1 MIIKVIPNYPKNIK
15 KDFIFIIDIN
25 KKCENL
31 LKKIDEENVFNSPQS
46 KKLIIYF
53 NKFLIFQELGH
64 FKDISNYCFE
74 NEDVNFIVYLERKLE
89 ENMDLFFNP
98 VSLKFEEEKY
108 ENDETGFKLFFESFE
123 KFKDKIKIEEN
134 ICIIFSDSDSDSDSD

>member
-1 MIIKVIPNYPKNIK
+1 MISKVIPNYANNIK
-15 KDFIFIIDIN
+15 KEYIFIIDIN
-25 KKCENL
+25 KKCEKFLN
-31 LKKIDEENVFNSPQS
+31 KIDEENVFNSPQA

-98 VSLKFEEEKY
+98 DSLKFEEEKY

-123 KFKDKIKIEEN
+123 KFKDKIKEKDIN
-134 ICIIFSDSDSDSDSD
+134 LIFDSDSDSD

>member
-1 MIIKVIPNYPKNIK
+1 MISKVIPNYAKNIK
-15 KDFIFIIDIN
+15 KEYIFIIDIN
-25 KKCENL
+25 KKCEKFLN
-31 LKKIDEENVFNSPQS
+31 KIDEENVFNSPQA

-53 NKFLIFQELGH
+53 NKFLIFQEIGY

-98 VSLKFEEEKY
+98 DSLKFEEEKY

-123 KFKDKIKIEEN
+123 KFKDKIKEKDIN
-134 ICIIFSDSDSDSDSD
+134 LIFDSGSDSD

>member
-1 MIIKVIPNYPKNIK
+1 MISKVIPNYAKNIK
-15 KDFIFIIDIN
+15 KEYIFIIDIN
-25 KKCENL
+25 QKCENL

-64 FKDISNYCFE
+64 FKDISNYYFE

-89 ENMDLFFNP
+89 ENMDLFFNRD
-98 VSLKFEEEKY
+98 SFKFDQEKY
-108 ENDETGFKLFFESFE
+108 DNDYTGFKVFFESFE
-123 KFKDKIKIEEN
+123 KFKDKIKEKTYD
-134 ICIIFSDSDSDSDSD
+134 IIFDSDSDSD

>member
-1 MIIKVIPNYPKNIK
+1 MIIKVIPNYAKNIK
-15 KDFIFIIDIN
+15 KEFIFIIDIN

-64 FKDISNYCFE
+64 FKDISNYYFE

-98 VSLKFEEEKY
+98 VSFKFEEEKY

-134 ICIIFSDSDSDSDSD
+134 ICIIFSDSDSDSD

>member
-1 MIIKVIPNYPKNIK
+1 MISKVIPNYTKNIK
-15 KDFIFIIDIN
+15 KEYIFIIDIN
-25 KKCENL
+25 KKCEKFLN
-31 LKKIDEENVFNSPQS
+31 KIDEENVFNSPQA

-53 NKFLIFQELGH
+53 NNFLIFQELGH

-123 KFKDKIKIEEN
+123 KFKDKIKEKDIN
-134 ICIIFSDSDSDSDSD
+134 LFF

>member
-1 MIIKVIPNYPKNIK
+1 MISKVIPNYAKNIK
-15 KDFIFIIDIN
+15 KEYIFIIDIN
-25 KKCENL
+25 KKSEIL
-31 LKKIDEENVFNSPQS
+31 LKKIDEEHVFNSPQS

-64 FKDISNYCFE
+64 FKDISNYYFE

-98 VSLKFEEEKY
+98 VSFKFEEEKY

-123 KFKDKIKIEEN
+123 KFKDKIKEKDIN
-134 ICIIFSDSDSDSDSD
+134 LIFDSDSD

>member
-1 MIIKVIPNYPKNIK
+1 MISKVIPNFAKNIK
-15 KDFIFIIDIN
+15 KEYIFIIDIN
-25 KKCENL
+25 KKSEIL
-31 LKKIDEENVFNSPQS
+31 LKKIDEEHVFNSPQS

-64 FKDISNYCFE
+64 FKDISNYYFE

-98 VSLKFEEEKY
+98 DSFKFDQEKY
-108 ENDETGFKLFFESFE
+108 DNDYTGFKVFFESFE
-123 KFKDKIKIEEN
+123 KFKDKIKEKTYD
-134 ICIIFSDSDSDSDSD
+134 IIFDSDSDSD

>member
-1 MIIKVIPNYPKNIK
+1 MISKVIPNYAKNIK
-15 KDFIFIIDIN
+15 KEYIFIIDIN
-25 KKCENL
+25 KKCERFVN
-31 LKKIDEENVFNSPQS
+31 KIDEENVFNSPQA

-64 FKDISNYCFE
+64 FKDISNYYFE

-98 VSLKFEEEKY
+98 VSFKFDQEKY
-108 ENDETGFKLFFESFE
+108 DNDYTGFKVFFESFE
-123 KFKDKIKIEEN
+123 KFKDQIKEKNYDIN
-134 ICIIFSDSDSDSDSD
+134 ID

>member
-1 MIIKVIPNYPKNIK
+1 MISKVIPNYAKNIK
-15 KDFIFIIDIN
+15 KEYIFIIDIN
-25 KKCENL
+25 KKCEKFLN
-31 LKKIDEENVFNSPQS
+31 KIDEENVFNSPQA

-53 NKFLIFQELGH
+53 NKFLIFQVIGY

-98 VSLKFEEEKY
+98 DSLKFEEEKY

-123 KFKDKIKIEEN
+123 KFKDKIKEKDIN
-134 ICIIFSDSDSDSDSD
+134 LIFDSDSD

>member
-1 MIIKVIPNYPKNIK
+1 MISKVIPNYAKNIK
-15 KDFIFIIDIN
+15 KEYIFIIDFN
-25 KKCENL
+25 KKCEKFLN
-31 LKKIDEENVFNSPQS
+31 KIDEENVFNSPQA

-53 NKFLIFQELGH
+53 NKFLIFQEIGY

-98 VSLKFEEEKY
+98 DSLKFEDEKY

-123 KFKDKIKIEEN
+123 KFKDKIKEKDIN
-134 ICIIFSDSDSDSDSD
+134 LIFDSDSDSD

>member
-1 MIIKVIPNYPKNIK
+1 M
-15 KDFIFIIDIN
+15 FIIDIN
-25 KKCENL
+25 KKCEKFLN
-31 LKKIDEENVFNSPQS
+31 KIDEENVFNSPQA

-53 NKFLIFQELGH
+53 NKFLIFQEIGY

-98 VSLKFEEEKY
+98 DSLKFEDEKY

-123 KFKDKIKIEEN
+123 KFKDKIKEKDIN
-134 ICIIFSDSDSDSDSD
+134 LIFDSDSDSD

>member
-1 MIIKVIPNYPKNIK
+1 MISKVIPNYAKNIK
-15 KDFIFIIDIN
+15 KEYIFIIDFN
-25 KKCENL
+25 KKCEKFLN
-31 LKKIDEENVFNSPQS
+31 KIDEENVFNSPQA

-53 NKFLIFQELGH
+53 NKFLIFQEFGH

-98 VSLKFEEEKY
+98 DSLKFEEEKY

-123 KFKDKIKIEEN
+123 KFKDKIKEKDIN
-134 ICIIFSDSDSDSDSD
+134 LIFDSDSDSD

>member
-1 MIIKVIPNYPKNIK
+1 MISKVIPNYAKNIK
-15 KDFIFIIDIN
+15 KEYIFIIDIN
-25 KKCENL
+25 KKCEKFLN
-31 LKKIDEENVFNSPQS
+31 KIDEENVFNSPQA

-53 NKFLIFQELGH
+53 NKFLIFQEIGY

-98 VSLKFEEEKY
+98 DSLKFEEEKY

-123 KFKDKIKIEEN
+123 KFKDKIKEKDIN
-134 ICIIFSDSDSDSDSD
+134 LIFDSNSD

>member
-1 MIIKVIPNYPKNIK
+1 MISKVIPNYAKNIK
-15 KDFIFIIDIN
+15 KEYIFIIDIN
-25 KKCENL
+25 KKCEKFLN
-31 LKKIDEENVFNSPQS
+31 KIDEENVFNSPQA

-53 NKFLIFQELGH
+53 NKFLIFQEIGY

-98 VSLKFEEEKY
+98 DSLKFEEEKY

-123 KFKDKIKIEEN
+123 KFKDKIKEKDIN
-134 ICIIFSDSDSDSDSD
+134 LIFDSDSD

>member
-1 MIIKVIPNYPKNIK
+1 MISKVIPNYAKNIK
-15 KDFIFIIDIN
+15 KEYIFTIDIN
-25 KKCENL
+25 KKCEKFLN
-31 LKKIDEENVFNSPQS
+31 KIDEENVFNSPQA

-53 NKFLIFQELGH
+53 NKFLIFQEIGY

-98 VSLKFEEEKY
+98 DSLKFEEEKY

-123 KFKDKIKIEEN
+123 KFKDKIKEKDIN
-134 ICIIFSDSDSDSDSD
+134 LIFDSDSDSD

>member
-1 MIIKVIPNYPKNIK
+1 MISKVIPNYAKNIK
-15 KDFIFIIDIN
+15 KEYIFIIDIN
-25 KKCENL
+25 KKCEKFLN
-31 LKKIDEENVFNSPQS
+31 KIDEKNVFNSPQA

-53 NKFLIFQELGH
+53 NKFLIFQEIGH

-98 VSLKFEEEKY
+98 VSFKFEEEKY

-123 KFKDKIKIEEN
+123 KFKDKIKEKNYDIN
-134 ICIIFSDSDSDSDSD
+134 ID

>member
-1 MIIKVIPNYPKNIK
+1 MISKVIPNYAKNIK
-15 KDFIFIIDIN
+15 KEYIFIIDFN
-25 KKCENL
+25 KKCEKFLN
-31 LKKIDEENVFNSPQS
+31 KIDEENVFNSPQA

-53 NKFLIFQELGH
+53 NKFLIFQEIGH

-98 VSLKFEEEKY
+98 VSFKFEEEKY

-123 KFKDKIKIEEN
+123 KFKDKIKEKDIN
-134 ICIIFSDSDSDSDSD
+134 LIFDSDSD

>member
-1 MIIKVIPNYPKNIK
+1 MISKVIPNYAKNIK
-15 KDFIFIIDIN
+15 KEYIFIIDIN
-25 KKCENL
+25 KKCEKFLN
-31 LKKIDEENVFNSPQS
+31 KIDEENVFNSPQA

-53 NKFLIFQELGH
+53 NKFLIFQEIGY
-64 FKDISNYCFE
+64 FKDISNYCFQ

-98 VSLKFEEEKY
+98 DSLKFEEEKY

-123 KFKDKIKIEEN
+123 KFKDKIKEKDIN
-134 ICIIFSDSDSDSDSD
+134 LIFDSDSD

>member
-1 MIIKVIPNYPKNIK
+1 MVIPNYAKNIK
-15 KDFIFIIDIN
+15 KEYIFIIDIN
-25 KKCENL
+25 KKCEKFLN
-31 LKKIDEENVFNSPQS
+31 KIDEENVFNSPQA

-64 FKDISNYCFE
+64 FKDISNYYFE
-74 NEDVNFIVYLERKLE
+74 NEDVNFIEYLESKLE

-123 KFKDKIKIEEN
+123 KFKDKIKEKDIN
-134 ICIIFSDSDSDSDSD
+134 LIFDSDSD

>member
-1 MIIKVIPNYPKNIK
+1 MISKVIPNYAKNIK
-15 KDFIFIIDIN
+15 KEYIFIIDIN
-25 KKCENL
+25 KKCEKFLN
-31 LKKIDEENVFNSPQS
+31 KIDEENVFNSPQA

-53 NKFLIFQELGH
+53 NKFLIFQEIGY
-64 FKDISNYCFE
+64 FKDVSNYCFE

-98 VSLKFEEEKY
+98 DSLKFEEEQY

-123 KFKDKIKIEEN
+123 KFRDKIKEKDIN
-134 ICIIFSDSDSDSDSD
+134 LIFDSDSD

>member
-1 MIIKVIPNYPKNIK
+1 MISKVIPNYAKNIK
-15 KDFIFIIDIN
+15 KEYIFIIDFN
-25 KKCENL
+25 KKCEKFLN
-31 LKKIDEENVFNSPQS
+31 KIDEENVFNSPQA

-53 NKFLIFQELGH
+53 NKFLIFQEIGH

-98 VSLKFEEEKY
+98 DSLKFEEEKY

-123 KFKDKIKIEEN
+123 KFKDKIKEKDIN
-134 ICIIFSDSDSDSDSD
+134 LIFDSDSDSD

>member
-1 MIIKVIPNYPKNIK
+1 MISKVISNYAKNIK
-15 KDFIFIIDIN
+15 KEYIFIIDIN
-25 KKCENL
+25 KKCEKFLN
-31 LKKIDEENVFNSPQS
+31 KIDEENVFNSPQA

-123 KFKDKIKIEEN
+123 KFKDKIKEKDIN
-134 ICIIFSDSDSDSDSD
+134 LIFDSDSD

>member
-1 MIIKVIPNYPKNIK
+1 MISKVIPDYA
-15 KDFIFIIDIN
+15 KDFKKEFIFMIDIN

-31 LKKIDEENVFNSPQS
+31 LNTFSSSIFFNSPQS

-98 VSLKFEEEKY
+98 DSLKFEEEKY

-123 KFKDKIKIEEN
+123 KFKDKIKEKDIN
-134 ICIIFSDSDSDSDSD
+134 LIFDSDSDSD

>member
-1 MIIKVIPNYPKNIK
+1 MIIKVIPNYAKNIK
-15 KDFIFIIDIN
+15 KEYIFIIDIN
-25 KKCENL
+25 KKCEKFLN
-31 LKKIDEENVFNSPQS
+31 KIDEENVFNSPQA

-53 NKFLIFQELGH
+53 NKFLIFQVIGY

-98 VSLKFEEEKY
+98 DSLKFEEKY

-123 KFKDKIKIEEN
+123 KFKDKIKEKDIN
-134 ICIIFSDSDSDSDSD
+134 LIFDSDSD

>member
-1 MIIKVIPNYPKNIK
+1 MISKVIPNYAKNIK
-15 KDFIFIIDIN
+15 KEYIFIIDFN
-25 KKCENL
+25 KKCEKFLN
-31 LKKIDEENVFNSPQS
+31 KIDEENVFNSPQA

-98 VSLKFEEEKY
+98 DSLKFEEEKY

-123 KFKDKIKIEEN
+123 KFKDKIKEKDIN
-134 ICIIFSDSDSDSDSD
+134 LIFDSD

>member
-1 MIIKVIPNYPKNIK
+1 MISKVIPNYAKNIK
-15 KDFIFIIDIN
+15 KEYIFIIDIN
-25 KKCENL
+25 KKCEEFLN
-31 LKKIDEENVFNSPQS
+31 KMDEENVFNSPQA
-46 KKLIIYF
+46 KNLIIYF

-98 VSLKFEEEKY
+98 VSFKFEEEKY

-123 KFKDKIKIEEN
+123 KFRDKIKEKDIN
-134 ICIIFSDSDSDSDSD
+134 LIFDSDSD

>member
-1 MIIKVIPNYPKNIK
+1 MISKVIPNYAKNIK
-15 KDFIFIIDIN
+15 KEYIFIIDIN
-25 KKCENL
+25 KKCEKFLN
-31 LKKIDEENVFNSPQS
+31 KTDEENVFNSPQA

-64 FKDISNYCFE
+64 FKDISNYYFE

-98 VSLKFEEEKY
+98 DSFKFDQEKY
-108 ENDETGFKLFFESFE
+108 DNDYTGFKVFFESFE
-123 KFKDKIKIEEN
+123 KFKDKIKEKTYD
-134 ICIIFSDSDSDSDSD
+134 IIFDSDIDSD

>member
-1 MIIKVIPNYPKNIK
+1 MLSKVIPNYAKNIK
-15 KDFIFIIDIN
+15 KEYIFIIDIN
-25 KKCENL
+25 KKCERFVN
-31 LKKIDEENVFNSPQS
+31 KIDEENVFNSPQA

-98 VSLKFEEEKY
+98 VSFKFEEEKY
-108 ENDETGFKLFFESFE
+108 EKDETGFKLFFESFE
-123 KFKDKIKIEEN
+123 EFKDKIKIEEK
-134 ICIIFSDSDSDSDSD
+134 

>member
-1 MIIKVIPNYPKNIK
+1 MVIPNYAKNIK
-15 KDFIFIIDIN
+15 KEYIFIIDIN
-25 KKCENL
+25 KKCEKFLN
-31 LKKIDEENVFNSPQS
+31 KIDEENVFNSPQA

-98 VSLKFEEEKY
+98 DSLKFEEEKY

-123 KFKDKIKIEEN
+123 KFKDKMKEKDIN
-134 ICIIFSDSDSDSDSD
+134 LIFDSDSDSD

>member
-1 MIIKVIPNYPKNIK
+1 MISKVIPNYAKNIK
-15 KDFIFIIDIN
+15 KEYIFIIDIN
-25 KKCENL
+25 KKCEKFLN
-31 LKKIDEENVFNSPQS
+31 KIDEENVFNSPQA

-53 NKFLIFQELGH
+53 NKFLIFQVIGY

-98 VSLKFEEEKY
+98 DSLKFEEKY

-123 KFKDKIKIEEN
+123 KFKDKIKEKDIN
-134 ICIIFSDSDSDSDSD
+134 LIFDSDSD

>member
-1 MIIKVIPNYPKNIK
+1 MLSKVIPNYAKNIK
-15 KDFIFIIDIN
+15 KEYIFIIDIN
-25 KKCENL
+25 KKCEKFLN
-31 LKKIDEENVFNSPQS
+31 KIDEENVFNSPQA

-53 NKFLIFQELGH
+53 NKFLIFQEIGY

-98 VSLKFEEEKY
+98 DSLKFEEEKY

-123 KFKDKIKIEEN
+123 KFKDKIKEKDIN
-134 ICIIFSDSDSDSDSD
+134 LIFYSDRDSD

>member
-1 MIIKVIPNYPKNIK
+1 MISKVIPDYA
-15 KDFIFIIDIN
+15 KDFKEFIFIIDIN

-64 FKDISNYCFE
+64 FKDISNYYFE

-89 ENMDLFFNP
+89 ENMDFFLIQL
-98 VSLKFEEEKY
+98 V
-108 ENDETGFKLFFESFE
+108 
-123 KFKDKIKIEEN
+123 
-134 ICIIFSDSDSDSDSD
+134 

>member
-1 MIIKVIPNYPKNIK
+1 MISKVIPNYAKNIK
-15 KDFIFIIDIN
+15 KEYIFIIDIN
-25 KKCENL
+25 KKCEKFLN
-31 LKKIDEENVFNSPQS
+31 KIDEENVFNSPQA

-98 VSLKFEEEKY
+98 VSFKFDQEKY
-108 ENDETGFKLFFESFE
+108 DNDYTGFKVFFESFE
-123 KFKDKIKIEEN
+123 KFKDKIKE
-134 ICIIFSDSDSDSDSD
+134 DL

>member
-1 MIIKVIPNYPKNIK
+1 MIIKVIPNYAKNIK
-15 KDFIFIIDIN
+15 KEFIFIIDIN

-53 NKFLIFQELGH
+53 NKFLIFQEIGH
-64 FKDISNYCFE
+64 FKDISNYYFE

-89 ENMDLFFNP
+89 EKMDLFFNP
-98 VSLKFEEEKY
+98 VSFKFEEEKY

-134 ICIIFSDSDSDSDSD
+134 ICIIFSDSDSDDSD